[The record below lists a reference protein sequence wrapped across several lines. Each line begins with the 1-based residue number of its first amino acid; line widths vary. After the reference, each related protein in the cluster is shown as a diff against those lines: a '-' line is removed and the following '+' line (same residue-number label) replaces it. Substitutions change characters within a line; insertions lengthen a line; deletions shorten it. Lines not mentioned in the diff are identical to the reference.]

1 MEVFKTVSGIAA
13 PLDQINVDTDQIIP
27 KQFLK
32 KIERTGFGVH
42 LFHDWRYLDD
52 EGTQLNPDFVLNYPR
67 YQGAQIL
74 LTRENFGCGS
84 SREHAPWAL
93 HDYGFKCVIASSF
106 ADIFFNNCRKNGI
119 LAVILQPEEV
129 QALFVE
135 VEAHEGCQLTVD
147 LLQQSVITH
156 EGKKFSFEVDQFA
169 KNCLLNGLDD
179 IGWTLQFEEKIEA
192 YEQKTRSQQP
202 WFFIEAQS

>member
-1 MEVFKTVSGIAA
+1 MEAFNTLYGMTA
-13 PLDQINVDTDQIIP
+13 PLDKINVDTDQIIP

-42 LFHDWRYLDD
+42 LFHDWRYTDD
-52 EGTQLNPDFVLNYPR
+52 AGTKSNSEFVLNFAR

-93 HDYGFKCVIASSF
+93 QDYGFKCVIASSF
-106 ADIFFNNCRKNGI
+106 ADIFFSNCRKNGI
-119 LAVILQPEEV
+119 LAVVLQREEI
-129 QALFVE
+129 QSLFEE
-135 VEAHEGCQLTVD
+135 VEANEGCQLTVD
-147 LLQQSVITH
+147 LPQQTVSSPN
-156 EGKKFSFEVDQFA
+156 GKKFSFEVDVFA

-179 IGWTLQFEEKIEA
+179 IGWTLQFEEKIQD
-192 YEQKTRSQQP
+192 YEQQARQQKP
-202 WFFIEAQS
+202 WLFFDV

>member
-1 MEVFKTVSGIAA
+1 MEVFKTLSGMAA
-13 PLDQINVDTDQIIP
+13 PLDRINVDTDQIIP

-42 LFHDWRYLDD
+42 LFHDWRYIDD

-119 LAVILQPEEV
+119 LAVVLQPEEV

-147 LLQQSVITH
+147 LLQQSVITPK
-156 EGKKFSFEVDQFA
+156 GKKFSFEVDQFA

>member
-1 MEVFKTVSGIAA
+1 MEVFKTLSGMAA
-13 PLDQINVDTDQIIP
+13 PLDRINVDTDQIIP

-119 LAVILQPEEV
+119 LAVVLQPEEV
-129 QALFVE
+129 QALFVQ
-135 VEAHEGCQLTVD
+135 VEDHEGCQLTVD
-147 LLQQSVITH
+147 LLQQSVINP

-179 IGWTLQFEEKIEA
+179 IGWTLQFEEKIED
-192 YEQKTRSQQP
+192 YEQKARSKQP
-202 WFFIEAQS
+202 WLFLEGQS

>member
-1 MEVFKTVSGIAA
+1 MAA
-13 PLDQINVDTDQIIP
+13 PLDRINVDTDQIIP

-119 LAVILQPEEV
+119 LAVVLQPEEV
-129 QALFVE
+129 QSLFVE

-147 LLQQSVITH
+147 LLQQSVITP

-202 WFFIEAQS
+202 WLFIEAQT

>member
-1 MEVFKTVSGIAA
+1 MAA
-13 PLDQINVDTDQIIP
+13 PLDRINVDTDQIIP

-119 LAVILQPEEV
+119 LAVVLQPEEV

-147 LLQQSVITH
+147 LLQQSVITP

-179 IGWTLQFEEKIEA
+179 IGWTLQFEEKIED
-192 YEQKTRSQQP
+192 YEQKTRSKQP
-202 WFFIEAQS
+202 WLFLEGQS

>member
-1 MEVFKTVSGIAA
+1 MAA

-27 KQFLK
+27 KQFLR
-32 KIERTGFGVH
+32 KIERTGFGIH

-119 LAVILQPEEV
+119 LAIVLQPEEV
-129 QALFVE
+129 QNLFVE
-135 VEAHEGCQLTVD
+135 VEAHEGFQLTVD
-147 LLQQSVITH
+147 LLQQSVITP

-169 KNCLLNGLDD
+169 KNSLLNGLDD
-179 IGWTLQFEEKIEA
+179 IGWTLQFEEKIKA

-202 WFFIEAQS
+202 WLFIGA